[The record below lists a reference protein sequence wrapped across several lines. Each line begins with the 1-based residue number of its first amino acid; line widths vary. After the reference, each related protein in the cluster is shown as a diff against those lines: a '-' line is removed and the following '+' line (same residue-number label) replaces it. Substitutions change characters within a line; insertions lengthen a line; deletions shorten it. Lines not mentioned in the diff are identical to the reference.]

1 MQGYAA
7 DGRIRRC
14 QGVAP
19 PAGEDL
25 LLLFRSPLEI
35 RARDGGAYGFATFVT
50 SLGNRVSAL
59 ARWQGV
65 RVEADFCALKAE
77 AAALPIAGEAGGLVA
92 WRRYSSRQGQWI
104 PVAGRMPVVRIARP
118 SPELL
123 ALLAI
128 GATTHVGSHAALG
141 LGRYVLVGCAE
152 EGAAGRASGG

>member
-1 MQGYAA
+1 MGSSSIV
-7 DGRIRRC
+7 GM
-14 QGVAP
+14 
-19 PAGEDL
+19 
-25 LLLFRSPLEI
+25 
-35 RARDGGAYGFATFVT
+35 ATFLRQVY
-50 SLGNRVSAL
+50 LL
-59 ARWQGV
+59 PRWLSV
-65 RVEADFCALKAE
+65 LMDVLPI
-77 AAALPIAGEAGGLVA
+77 LPIAGEAGGLVA
-92 WRRYSSRQGQWI
+92 WRRYSSGRGQWI